1 MTSSDPSSI
10 PDKFNHIWPT
20 GMSEEDI
27 CIFIYYFF
35 HLKKKT
41 QIHERLTT
49 KACITLLVM
58 HAIVF
63 NQSSFLGKIFFIP
76 NVKFCPTVAQPS

>member
-35 HLKKKT
+35 HLKKKNPDSR
-41 QIHERLTT
+41 E
-49 KACITLLVM
+49 AN
-58 HAIVF
+58 
-63 NQSSFLGKIFFIP
+63 NQSLHHSASYACNCIQS
-76 NVKFCPTVAQPS
+76 V